1 MKIAIAQRSPV
12 LLDRDRT
19 LDVVLDSMREAAAG
33 GASLVAFGETF
44 LPGYTIWLDRTDA
57 AQFDSD
63 RQKDIHARYL
73 ANAINISDGDLNP
86 VLATARELNLA
97 VVLGIAETDRTRG
110 ESLFA
115 TAVSVSQT
123 GEVVASH
130 RKLVPTYE
138 ERLAWASGDAQGLRT
153 WPLGEFTV
161 GVLNCWE
168 NWMPLP
174 RATLYA
180 QGENLHVA
188 IWPGSQRL
196 TADVTRFIARE
207 SRSFVVSASG
217 FYTGKSVPADFPHRD
232 AVVRDDDEL
241 IQDGGS
247 CIAAPDGTWVLEP
260 QVGRESILFAELDRN
275 AVRRE
280 RQNFDPAGHYSRP
293 ELLQLRVDRRRSA
306 LSTDDD
312 HV

>member
-138 ERLAWASGDAQGLRT
+138 ERLAWASG
-153 WPLGEFTV
+153 
-161 GVLNCWE
+161 
-168 NWMPLP
+168 
-174 RATLYA
+174 
-180 QGENLHVA
+180 
-188 IWPGSQRL
+188 
-196 TADVTRFIARE
+196 
-207 SRSFVVSASG
+207 
-217 FYTGKSVPADFPHRD
+217 
-232 AVVRDDDEL
+232 
-241 IQDGGS
+241 
-247 CIAAPDGTWVLEP
+247 
-260 QVGRESILFAELDRN
+260 
-275 AVRRE
+275 
-280 RQNFDPAGHYSRP
+280 
-293 ELLQLRVDRRRSA
+293 
-306 LSTDDD
+306 
-312 HV
+312 